1 MKKEALKLAFQYGK
15 ENGVVMPE
23 NWEYHESAGNM
34 WLRGLRK
41 RHKSLSLGKPEATSL
56 TQATSVNR
64 ENVKAWKFK

>member
-1 MKKEALKLAFQYGK
+1 
-15 ENGVVMPE
+15 MPE
-23 NWEYHESAGNM
+23 NWEYNELAGNM

-41 RHKSLSLGKPEATSL
+41 HHESSSFRKPEATSL